1 MKVRIHRGAKQ
12 IGGTCIEVEAQGKR
26 IVLDIGQPLDCPD
39 AKLAEMPDVKGFK
52 TADPSLLGVVLSHPH
67 LDHYGL
73 ASRLPPT
80 TMFLMGEA
88 AERILTAAA
97 VFIPSAKPLAN
108 VTHLEDGK
116 PLRFGPFTI
125 TPFLMDHSAYDSYA
139 VLVEADGR
147 RLFYTGDL
155 RGHGRKGKLFDKLV
169 THPPQ
174 NVDVLLMEGTTLK
187 RLGTEDGFPTEGDI
201 ENKLVD
207 IFKVTKGM
215 PLVWCSGQN
224 IDRLVTVFRA
234 AKRSGRQLIV
244 DMYAAH
250 VLDATQK
257 ASIPQAKWKE
267 LRVFL
272 PQGEKRRI
280 KDQEAYNVSDQYRP
294 YRIFPEHLAEVT
306 ARSVMLFRPSMK
318 RDVESA
324 GCLDGACLVYSMWD
338 GYLKKEERFLT
349 WLKERGIPLHQCHT
363 SGHASLPDLKR
374 LRKAFQ
380 TAVVVPIH
388 TEQPSLYEKNFG
400 NVHVYE
406 DGEWWE
412 VEQQTKTT
420 RTAMTTELDN
430 AKLAQKLRDARSD
443 IPNKIKLPG
452 SIKFTIDGAMVRMHL
467 KETCVQAN
475 MQDNSSSFEGWALA
489 LKRWLPEF
497 TNIEMNWDFCSD
509 AHDPHYQ
516 RFLFR
521 AKQFSSLFPWFSISP
536 AIKNEL
542 NKLRTAEPQEHYI
555 TAPKK
560 IRPRGIEDADTLPG
574 VLLNEHKLEC
584 LIKEQAKPLSD
595 LFGITQM
602 DRQYPVGVFD
612 GAVKKGKEI
621 FPRGHSAID
630 LWGTGKTN
638 ELFIFELKAA
648 KNIPIGILSELFF
661 YSFIVEGIQQGHFKL
676 QKPNGLITSTKKVR
690 AYILAPHWHP
700 LIDNKLLQMANDA
713 FKANGRPIRFGAVRI
728 VPKDPRLYMLEMQ
741 ACD

>member
-39 AKLAEMPDVKGFK
+39 AQLAEMPDVKGFK
-52 TADPSLLGVVLSHPH
+52 APDPSLLGVVLSHPH

-73 ASRLPPT
+73 ASRLPPN

-207 IFKVTKGM
+207 IFKATKGM

-280 KDQEAYNVSDQYRP
+280 KNQEAYKVSDQYRP

-374 LRKAFQ
+374 LRKAFES
-380 TAVVVPIH
+380 AVVVPIH

-412 VEQQTKTT
+412 VTKGSRMKTII
-420 RTAMTTELDN
+420 RSFNDGIPERVKSDFDFLIERVEKENGELDLRLRN
-430 AKLAQKLRDARSD
+430 NYFNLYYKGNSLAKVNVKDCPYLIEINKAFINVTKDDSKEAIAEKKKEVIDEYRFGSPKTKGDYLVYSVDTKNLHAFLSKSVINKLYSRIKDCNFSEELVFEQLLIADNRNRRDFIIIDRQIQGGALGQKR
-443 IPNKIKLPG
+443 
-452 SIKFTIDGAMVRMHL
+452 IDL
-467 KETCVQAN
+467 
-475 MQDNSSSFEGWALA
+475 LA
-489 LKRWLPEF
+489 LRHTGIGNKFNFEIIEVKMGNNPELSGDVADQIQGYVQGMESHF
-497 TNIEMNWDFCSD
+497 DEFKACYEKTYSQMKTLGLLKAVDFDQIDIERPVHGVIVVGGYPGLANT
-509 AHDPHYQ
+509 AI
-516 RFLFR
+516 
-521 AKQFSSLFPWFSISP
+521 SILRREHP
-536 AIKNEL
+536 AL
-542 NKLRTAEPQEHYI
+542 
-555 TAPKK
+555 
-560 IRPRGIEDADTLPG
+560 
-574 VLLNEHKLEC
+574 
-584 LIKEQAKPLSD
+584 LIK
-595 LFGITQM
+595 
-602 DRQYPVGVFD
+602 
-612 GAVKKGKEI
+612 
-621 FPRGHSAID
+621 AID
-630 LWGTGKTN
+630 
-638 ELFIFELKAA
+638 
-648 KNIPIGILSELFF
+648 
-661 YSFIVEGIQQGHFKL
+661 YKL
-676 QKPNGLITSTKKVR
+676 
-690 AYILAPHWHP
+690 
-700 LIDNKLLQMANDA
+700 
-713 FKANGRPIRFGAVRI
+713 
-728 VPKDPRLYMLEMQ
+728 
-741 ACD
+741 